1 MIRCFMCCGT
11 GKVGGPGT
19 GERERTC
26 DACDG
31 RGEREDGNPINNVI
45 ESLVEGVK
53 KVMRGD
59 KD

>member
-1 MIRCFMCCGT
+1 MCCGT